1 MKGKKENRQEVIFT
15 EIAAWAFVAAVIY
28 IFIKITF

>member
-1 MKGKKENRQEVIFT
+1 MKGRKHNRQEVIFT
-15 EIAAWAFVAAVIY
+15 EIAAWLFVASVIY